1 MWYKNYSRSIFKSIW
16 TIQTESNVSGEIAL
30 QKWMFEMALN
40 IKKFAILPRM
50 LGDLGKMGN
59 KVGMQSIQ
67 VIWLA
72 CFTDLRKYPPASNL
86 NLNFNRTKPF

>member
-1 MWYKNYSRSIFKSIW
+1 MCKLYLNNFEINFDNTDR
-16 TIQTESNVSGEIAL
+16 NGPGEIAL
-30 QKWMFEMALN
+30 QKRMFEMTLN

-50 LGDLGKMGN
+50 PGDLGKMGN

-72 CFTDLRKYPPASNL
+72 WHTLVFTSFCKMCPC
-86 NLNFNRTKPF
+86 TQ

>member
-1 MWYKNYSRSIFKSIW
+1 
-16 TIQTESNVSGEIAL
+16 
-30 QKWMFEMALN
+30 MFEMALN

-50 LGDLGKMGN
+50 PGDLGKMGN

-72 CFTDLRKYPPASNL
+72 CHTTLLKENVLLHPITISNL
-86 NLNFNRTKPF
+86 NLDTTNGF

>member
-1 MWYKNYSRSIFKSIW
+1 MFDVQIIFEQFE
-16 TIQTESNVSGEIAL
+16 THFDNTDRNAPGEIAL
-30 QKWMFEMALN
+30 QKRMFEMTLN

-50 LGDLGKMGN
+50 PGDLGKMGN

-72 CFTDLRKYPPASNL
+72 WHTLVFTSSCKMCPC
-86 NLNFNRTKPF
+86 TQ